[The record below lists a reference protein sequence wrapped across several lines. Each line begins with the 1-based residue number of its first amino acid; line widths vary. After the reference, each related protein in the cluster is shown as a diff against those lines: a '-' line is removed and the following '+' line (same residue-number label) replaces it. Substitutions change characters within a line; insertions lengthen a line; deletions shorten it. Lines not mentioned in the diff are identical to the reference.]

1 MRLNLVSRLVY
12 LNVFLSKKRFA
23 IPAFFLEGIIF
34 LISSA
39 RISSKIKIGKN
50 VRFAYNAMSCL
61 IVKNTVIGDN
71 CLIGARVTT
80 ARKFPFKDVPNIG
93 NNVFIGFN
101 ASIIGPVK
109 IADNAVIAPHSLVN
123 SDIGEGEIFAGCPA
137 KRIGHRSDL
146 EYDLMQNEKY
156 E

>member
-12 LNVFLSKKRFA
+12 LNVFCGRKGLVFITLLIER
-23 IPAFFLEGIIF
+23 IIF
-34 LISSA
+34 LLSSA
-39 RISSKIKIGKN
+39 RISSKIEIGKN

-80 ARKFPFKDVPNIG
+80 ARKFPFKDVPKIG
-93 NNVFIGFN
+93 NNVFVGFN
-101 ASIIGPVK
+101 ASIIGPVT
-109 IADNAVIAPHSLVN
+109 IANNAVIAPHSLVN
-123 SDIGEGEIFAGCPA
+123 TDIGDGEIFAGCPA
-137 KRIGHRSDL
+137 KRIGHRDDL

>member
-1 MRLNLVSRLVY
+1 MRLNLVSRLIY
-12 LNVFLSKKRFA
+12 MNVLLSSNGFTF
-23 IPAFFLEGIIF
+23 ITYFLEGIIF

-39 RISSKIKIGKN
+39 RVSSKIQIGNN

-80 ARKFPFKDVPNIG
+80 ARKFPFKDVPHIG

-123 SDIGEGEIFAGCPA
+123 TDIGEGEIFAGCPA
-137 KRIGHRSDL
+137 KKIGYRSDL